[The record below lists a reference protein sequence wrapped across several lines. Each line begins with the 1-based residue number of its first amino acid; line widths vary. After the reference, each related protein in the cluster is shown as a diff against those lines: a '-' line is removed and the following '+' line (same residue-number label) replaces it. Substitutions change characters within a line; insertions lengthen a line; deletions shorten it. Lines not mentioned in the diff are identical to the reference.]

1 MSHNSRFPCYLS
13 FEKFSKKPNVEVPL
27 FNIIIKLCPK
37 GSMELK
43 KSLTELFLRAQ
54 WKSALQK
61 YGKCQVPGKGVNVK
75 LNLGLLHNRE
85 VF

>member
-27 FNIIIKLCPK
+27 FSIIKLCPK

-61 YGKCQVPGKGVNVK
+61 CGKCQVPGKGVNV
-75 LNLGLLHNRE
+75 NLGLLHNRE